1 MPFGH
6 LSLEHM
12 CELSEGTEP
21 EVEISETDISTI
33 LYTSGSTDLSKGVV
47 RTHRM
52 SCEYAMPNSGRARIL
67 QDGADLHTV
76 SQPCF
81 FTPAD

>member
-33 LYTSGSTDLSKGVV
+33 LYTSGSTGLSKGVV

-52 SCEYAMPNSGRARIL
+52 SCEYAMQIAAEHEYYKTEPICIL
-67 QDGADLHTV
+67 SHSPL
-76 SQPCF
+76 